1 MVPIGDGVDMTG
13 PVDGATD
20 DGGAVRIEMFA
31 WVGDGDLVDGAP
43 LTALGRECLVKPYVL
58 VSDEQ
63 LEGAAGV
70 TDAKHDVEVR
80 VGQTG
85 WWE

>member
-1 MVPIGDGVDMTG
+1 MDMTG

-20 DGGAVRIEMFA
+20 DGRAVRADMFV

-43 LTALGRECLVKPYVL
+43 LTALGRECLVELYVL

-70 TDAKHDVEVR
+70 TDAEHDVEARVR
-80 VGQTG
+80 QTG
-85 WWE
+85 GWE